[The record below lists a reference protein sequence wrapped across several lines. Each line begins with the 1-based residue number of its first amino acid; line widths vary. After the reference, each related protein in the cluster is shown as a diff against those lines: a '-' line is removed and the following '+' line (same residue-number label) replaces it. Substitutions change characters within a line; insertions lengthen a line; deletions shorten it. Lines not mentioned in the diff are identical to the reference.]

1 MLSLIMT
8 FSLMGGLTFAADDTA
23 AGTPY
28 TEDGTYDVNVSHVVI
43 NQVYGGSTDGYAD
56 YSFIELYNPTDAAI
70 SLSGWTIAYKSSN
83 DGDNSSAWETLSL
96 TGTIPANGY
105 YLIRCAAVTDT
116 SNVSYNVPEGDQ
128 EWDMVIHNK
137 GVSVALFCQSVT
149 DDNLSSFSSDVI
161 SDTSDLAALGYVDM
175 VAVQGNDGKAT
186 QQPQAYETSY
196 SAIQSKKKAVRRSN
210 YTDTDNNSSDLTAID
225 YSGTVSE
232 DEGPHNSSYS
242 ASDTDDDEDETEAV
256 TYSTSSYEEDASLN
270 LELANSISIGSEV
283 NADGGVAEIV
293 AYNSDTSTA
302 YAVNGQDGKLY
313 YFSVT
318 SSGLTQTGSL
328 DVETLIE
335 EYEDGF
341 SYGDLTSVAVDTVND
356 HIALAVQ
363 AEEYDEAGRV
373 LLLDYDLG
381 VITTFETGVQPDM
394 VTFTPDGSCILTADE
409 GEPRDGYG
417 EGTTDPAG
425 TVTIIDLA
433 NETITCVGFC
443 DFTAEE
449 LTQAGV
455 LIGIVDGVTLE
466 PEYDLEP
473 EYIAVS
479 SDGST
484 AYVSLQEAN
493 AIAVIDIESGT
504 VTAVT
509 SLGFKDYSDED
520 NAVDLQDDGQYLAST
535 YENVLGVYMPDSIS
549 TYEVNGVTYIVTA
562 NEGDAREWGDY
573 TNETKVTLT
582 DIYGNSNKVR
592 ALDSSCVALPT
603 SDTYLFGGRSFAIYQ
618 VGDDGSL
625 TQVYESGSDF
635 EEITAE
641 YLSTWFNC
649 SNDDVEIDSRSQ
661 KKGPEPEGVAI
672 GTIGDK
678 TYAFIGLERI
688 GGIMV
693 YDITDPS
700 NASYVNYINTRDF
713 SENIAGDVSPEGL
726 AFAVLSDGT
735 PMLLAAYEVSG
746 TVAAYTFTDADG
758 NAVTTS
764 VSESQYS
771 AYTVTEHN
779 YVATETVDATC
790 TKDGSVTYVCS
801 FCGDTYTETIEKIAH
816 ANAYYVLANE
826 VSTYASEKE
835 QTAKTRGTYVY
846 YCPDCGKYYNNSTST
861 FGLSSIN
868 SKTNYSKAKKWY
880 AYTPYTILFQAYRGA
895 ETQTVGTYCGISTTN
910 PLPTTETY
918 SETFDEVPETETPEG
933 FTVPTTAANK
943 YYFIDEDGTR
953 TSSSYVVG
961 NDATKVSYGWLVDDV
976 YSYTIVPVYLVD
988 EPELSVT
995 QTVSV
1000 SDNLKNV
1007 LTVEVENYN
1016 EYLTYTYQW
1025 YKDGEA
1031 IDGETDASLLVDDD
1045 DASYSVTV
1053 TATAGDDCIYYTLS
1067 TGTSASSTYEVDHV
1081 HTYVWSRWG
1090 GWTTDEDGNLSIT
1103 AYAKC
1108 SSCGDEQDV
1117 EELTDGGRTVTYIT
1131 YSSTAATCTEDAT
1144 VTYKA
1149 RIVYPRKTQTSAAYT
1164 VTLEGTATGHTAG
1177 EAVIENEVA
1186 ATCTKD
1192 GSYDSVVYCTVC
1204 GEELSRTTVTVE
1216 ATGHSYVWGYWGEWS
1231 LDEDGTPTVTAYV
1244 VCEDCGDEQVAGE
1257 TRYSITTLK
1266 AATCTQQEVLRYAA
1280 YVLPSTGGLK
1290 YNLTRYD
1297 VTGDYGD
1304 HSYEVTETVDATC
1317 TEDGYTVYTCSICG
1331 DSYTETISSTGH
1343 TASEA
1348 VIENEVAAACTEDG
1362 SYDSVVYCTVC
1373 GEELSRET
1381 VTISASGHSYNDGI
1395 VTTEVTCT
1403 EDGVITYT
1411 CSVCGDT
1418 YTVSVEATGHSYEA
1432 TETVGAT
1439 ETEDGYIIYTCS
1451 ACGDTYTEVLA
1462 ATGSGDTVESDE
1474 TTAAAEEETTTA
1486 VSDDEETT
1494 TATSDDDETT
1504 TAASAD
1510 EDEPEVGDQSSLTL
1524 WLILA
1529 ALAVLAAAGACAAGL
1544 KRRSV

>member
-1 MLSLIMT
+1 MLSLIMA
-8 FSLMGGLTFAADDTA
+8 FGLMGGLTYAADDTT
-23 AGTPY
+23 GY
-28 TEDGTYDVNVSHVVI
+28 TVTFSVDEGITIDTYYTQDYTTASETNVTSAVARDSDSGEVDTSGDGQVNFKVNVA
-43 NQVYGGSTDGYAD
+43 DGY
-56 YSFIELYNPTDAAI
+56 
-70 SLSGWTIAYKSSN
+70 
-83 DGDNSSAWETLSL
+83 TL
-96 TGTIPANGY
+96 
-105 YLIRCAAVTDT
+105 
-116 SNVSYNVPEGDQ
+116 
-128 EWDMVIHNK
+128 
-137 GVSVALFCQSVT
+137 
-149 DDNLSSFSSDVI
+149 
-161 SDTSDLAALGYVDM
+161 
-175 VAVQGNDGKAT
+175 
-186 QQPQAYETSY
+186 
-196 SAIQSKKKAVRRSN
+196 
-210 YTDTDNNSSDLTAID
+210 
-225 YSGTVSE
+225 GTVSANGSYKNLKDSSDTGE
-232 DEGPHNSSYS
+232 DGVYRLTKITGAVTVTVTATKDSTGEED
-242 ASDTDDDEDETEAV
+242 DTDDTEV
-256 TYSTSSYEEDASLN
+256 STYTTTSYEEGALLN

-373 LLLDYDLG
+373 LLLDYDLD

-433 NETITCVGFC
+433 NETITYAGFG
-443 DFTAEE
+443 DFTADE

-455 LIGIVDGVTLE
+455 LIGIVDGVALE

-493 AIAVIDIESGT
+493 AVAIIDIGSGT
-504 VTAVT
+504 VSAVT

-582 DIYGNSNKVR
+582 DSYGNSNKVR

-635 EEITAE
+635 EEITAQ

-713 SENIAGDVSPEGL
+713 NDDIAGDVSPEGL

-746 TVAAYTFTDADG
+746 TVAAYSFTDADG
-758 NAVTTS
+758 NSLTTS
-764 VSESQYS
+764 VSASQYS
-771 AYTVTEHN
+771 AYTVTEHH

-790 TKDGSVTYVCS
+790 TKDGSVTYVCT

-826 VSTYASEKE
+826 ASTYASEKA

-880 AYTPYTILFQAYRGA
+880 AYTPYTILFQAYAGA
-895 ETQTVGTYCGISTTN
+895 ETQTVGIYCGISTTN

-943 YYFIDEDGTR
+943 YYFIDEDGER

-1031 IDGETDASLLVDDD
+1031 IEDGTEASLLVDDN

-1081 HTYVWSRWG
+1081 HT
-1090 GWTTDEDGNLSIT
+1090 
-1103 AYAKC
+1103 
-1108 SSCGDEQDV
+1108 
-1117 EELTDGGRTVTYIT
+1117 
-1131 YSSTAATCTEDAT
+1131 
-1144 VTYKA
+1144 
-1149 RIVYPRKTQTSAAYT
+1149 
-1164 VTLEGTATGHTAG
+1164 AG

-1186 ATCTKD
+1186 ATCTED

-1216 ATGHSYVWGYWGEWS
+1216 ATGHSYSSSYTFSWN
-1231 LDEDGTPTVTAYV
+1231 DD
-1244 VCEDCGDEQVAGE
+1244 
-1257 TRYSITTLK
+1257 YSGA
-1266 AATCTQQEVLRYAA
+1266 AATF
-1280 YVLPSTGGLK
+1280 
-1290 YNLTRYD
+1290 
-1297 VTGDYGD
+1297 
-1304 HSYEVTETVDATC
+1304 
-1317 TEDGYTVYTCSICG
+1317 
-1331 DSYTETISSTGH
+1331 
-1343 TASEA
+1343 
-1348 VIENEVAAACTEDG
+1348 
-1362 SYDSVVYCTVC
+1362 
-1373 GEELSRET
+1373 
-1381 VTISASGHSYNDGI
+1381 
-1395 VTTEVTCT
+1395 
-1403 EDGVITYT
+1403 T
-1411 CSVCGDT
+1411 CSVCGET
-1418 YTVSVEATGHSYEA
+1418 YSADVVVTSAADENGNTVYTAVITGP
-1432 TETVGAT
+1432 
-1439 ETEDGYIIYTCS
+1439 DGS
-1451 ACGDTYTEVLA
+1451 EYTESYTLEA
-1462 ATGSGDTVESDE
+1462 SEDEMTDNKETSDGEEDTEVQD
-1474 TTAAAEEETTTA
+1474 ADDEEETGSSSVVNTG
-1486 VSDDEETT
+1486 DE
-1494 TATSDDDETT
+1494 
-1504 TAASAD
+1504 
-1510 EDEPEVGDQSSLTL
+1510 GDLFIWIYL
-1524 WLILA
+1524 
-1529 ALAVLAAAGACAAGL
+1529 ACAAFMGILACIIAL
-1544 KRRSV
+1544 KMRKEKSAR

>member
-1 MLSLIMT
+1 MLSLIMA
-8 FSLMGGLTFAADDTA
+8 FGLMGGLTFAADSTA

-70 SLSGWTIAYKSSN
+70 SLSGWTIAYKSSSS
-83 DGDNSSAWETLSL
+83 GDNADSWEILTL

-137 GVSVALFCQSVT
+137 GVSVALFCKSVT
-149 DDNLSSFSSDVI
+149 DDDLSSFSGDVI

-175 VAVQGNDGKAT
+175 VAAQGNDGKTT

-210 YTDTDNNSSDLTAID
+210 YTDTDDNSSDLTAID

-232 DEGPHNSSYS
+232 EEGPHNSSYF
-242 ASDTDDDEDETEAV
+242 ASDTDDDEDETEVV
-256 TYSTSSYEEDASLN
+256 TYTTSSYEEGALLN

-293 AYNSDTSTA
+293 AYNSDTGTA

-373 LLLDYDLG
+373 LLLDYDLD

-433 NETITCVGFC
+433 NETITYAGFG
-443 DFTAEE
+443 DFTADE

-479 SDGST
+479 SDGGT

-493 AIAVIDIESGT
+493 AIAIIDIGSGT

-582 DIYGNSNKVR
+582 DQYGNSNKVR

-625 TQVYESGSDF
+625 TQVYESGNDF

-713 SENIAGDVSPEGL
+713 SDDIAGDVSPEGL

-746 TVAAYTFTDADG
+746 TVAAYSFTDADG
-758 NAVTTS
+758 NSLTTS
-764 VSESQYS
+764 VSASQYS
-771 AYTVTEHN
+771 AYTVTEHH

-790 TKDGSVTYVCS
+790 TKDGSVTYVCT

-826 VSTYASEKE
+826 ASTYASEKA

-880 AYTPYTILFQAYRGA
+880 AYTPYTILFQAYKGA

-918 SETFDEVPETETPEG
+918 NETFDEVPETETPEG

-1007 LTVEVENYN
+1007 LTVEVEN
-1016 EYLTYTYQW
+1016 ESDYLTYTYQW

-1031 IDGETDASLLVDDD
+1031 LEGETEASLLVDDN

-1081 HTYVWSRWG
+1081 HT
-1090 GWTTDEDGNLSIT
+1090 
-1103 AYAKC
+1103 
-1108 SSCGDEQDV
+1108 
-1117 EELTDGGRTVTYIT
+1117 
-1131 YSSTAATCTEDAT
+1131 
-1144 VTYKA
+1144 
-1149 RIVYPRKTQTSAAYT
+1149 
-1164 VTLEGTATGHTAG
+1164 AG
-1177 EAVIENEVA
+1177 EAVIENKVA
-1186 ATCTKD
+1186 ATCTED

-1216 ATGHSYVWGYWGEWS
+1216 ATGHSYS
-1231 LDEDGTPTVTAYV
+1231 
-1244 VCEDCGDEQVAGE
+1244 
-1257 TRYSITTLK
+1257 S
-1266 AATCTQQEVLRYAA
+1266 
-1280 YVLPSTGGLK
+1280 
-1290 YNLTRYD
+1290 
-1297 VTGDYGD
+1297 
-1304 HSYEVTETVDATC
+1304 
-1317 TEDGYTVYTCSICG
+1317 
-1331 DSYTETISSTGH
+1331 SYTFSWNDDYSG
-1343 TASEA
+1343 
-1348 VIENEVAAACTEDG
+1348 AAA
-1362 SYDSVVYCTVC
+1362 
-1373 GEELSRET
+1373 
-1381 VTISASGHSYNDGI
+1381 IF
-1395 VTTEVTCT
+1395 
-1403 EDGVITYT
+1403 T
-1411 CSVCGDT
+1411 CSVCGET
-1418 YTVSVEATGHSYEA
+1418 YSADVVVASAADENGNTVYTAVITGP
-1432 TETVGAT
+1432 
-1439 ETEDGYIIYTCS
+1439 DGS
-1451 ACGDTYTEVLA
+1451 EYTESYTLEA
-1462 ATGSGDTVESDE
+1462 SEDEMTDNEETSDGEEDTEAQD
-1474 TTAAAEEETTTA
+1474 ADDEEETGSSSMVNTG
-1486 VSDDEETT
+1486 DE
-1494 TATSDDDETT
+1494 
-1504 TAASAD
+1504 
-1510 EDEPEVGDQSSLTL
+1510 GNLFIWIYL
-1524 WLILA
+1524 
-1529 ALAVLAAAGACAAGL
+1529 ACAAFMGILACIIAL
-1544 KRRSV
+1544 KMRKEKSAR

>member
-1 MLSLIMT
+1 MLSLVMA
-8 FSLMGGLTFAADDTA
+8 FSLMGGLTFAADDTT
-23 AGTPY
+23 GY
-28 TEDGTYDVNVSHVVI
+28 TVTFSVDEGITIDIYYTQDYTTADETNVTSAVARDSSSGEVDTSGDGQVNFKVNVA
-43 NQVYGGSTDGYAD
+43 DGY
-56 YSFIELYNPTDAAI
+56 
-70 SLSGWTIAYKSSN
+70 
-83 DGDNSSAWETLSL
+83 TL
-96 TGTIPANGY
+96 
-105 YLIRCAAVTDT
+105 
-116 SNVSYNVPEGDQ
+116 
-128 EWDMVIHNK
+128 
-137 GVSVALFCQSVT
+137 
-149 DDNLSSFSSDVI
+149 
-161 SDTSDLAALGYVDM
+161 
-175 VAVQGNDGKAT
+175 
-186 QQPQAYETSY
+186 
-196 SAIQSKKKAVRRSN
+196 
-210 YTDTDNNSSDLTAID
+210 
-225 YSGTVSE
+225 GTVSASGSYKNLKDSSDTGE
-232 DEGPHNSSYS
+232 DGVYRLTKITGAATVTVTATKDSTGEED
-242 ASDTDDDEDETEAV
+242 DTDDTEV
-256 TYSTSSYEEDASLN
+256 STYTTSSYEEGALLN

-363 AEEYDEAGRV
+363 AEKYDENGRV
-373 LLLDYDLG
+373 VLLDYDLD

-409 GEPRDGYG
+409 GEPREGYG

-433 NETITCVGFC
+433 NETITCVGFG

-455 LIGIVDGVTLE
+455 LIGIVDGVTLD

-493 AIAVIDIESGT
+493 AIAVIDIKEGT

-582 DIYGNSNKVR
+582 DSYGNSNKVR
-592 ALDSSCVALPT
+592 ALDPSCVALPT
-603 SDTYLFGGRSFAIYQ
+603 SDDTYLFGGRSFAIYQ
-618 VGDDGSL
+618 VEDDGSL

-700 NASYVNYINTRDF
+700 NVSYVNYINTRDF
-713 SENIAGDVSPEGL
+713 SDDIAGDVSPEGL

-746 TVAAYTFTDADG
+746 TVAAYSFTDADG

-764 VSESQYS
+764 VSGSQYS

-816 ANAYYVLANE
+816 ANAYYVLANDA
-826 VSTYASEKE
+826 STYASEKA

-943 YYFIDEDGTR
+943 YYFIDEDGER

-1031 IDGETDASLLVDDD
+1031 IEGETDASLLVDDD

-1090 GWTTDEDGNLSIT
+1090 GWTTDEDGNLSNT

-1117 EELTDGGRTVTYIT
+1117 EELTDGGRTITYIT

-1186 ATCTKD
+1186 ATCTED

-1204 GEELSRTTVTVE
+1204 GEELSRTTVTIE

-1244 VCEDCGDEQVAGE
+1244 VCEDCGDVQVAGE

-1317 TEDGYTVYTCSICG
+1317 TEDGYTVYTCSVCG
-1331 DSYTETISSTGH
+1331 DSYTETISATGH
-1343 TASEA
+1343 TAGEA
-1348 VIENEVAAACTEDG
+1348 VIENEVAATCTEDG
-1362 SYDSVVYCTVC
+1362 SYYSVVYCTVC
-1373 GEELSRET
+1373 GEEISRET

-1418 YTVSVEATGHSYEA
+1418 YTVSVEATGHSYGA
-1432 TETVGAT
+1432 AGTVDAT
-1439 ETEDGYIIYTCS
+1439 ETEDGYIVYTCT

-1462 ATGSGDTVESDE
+1462 ASGSGDTVESDE

-1494 TATSDDDETT
+1494 ATASDDDETT

-1510 EDEPEVGDQSSLTL
+1510 EDEPEVGDQSSLML

-1544 KRRSV
+1544 KRRSA